1 MKEFLFS
8 PISWKKDADLLHCA
22 VFRILG
28 AFSNS
33 FWHKSTLMWFL
44 SQFSYV
50 FWHFEFQ
57 LQNKSVKSLVICRI
71 EGVFSSCFFHRT
83 SLLCLESFF
92 RCFLTF
98 KFSHKRGYPWP
109 AIAFALMAIFISFW
123 ISCNFPNMSFSWAVF
138 LIEHLLCA
146 STFTFGLFLEFEV
159 QPRNCQF
166 CLFTKGHFLNF

>member
-1 MKEFLFS
+1 MVLESIFVCFLALW
-8 PISWKKDADLLHCA
+8 ISAPKQVSKKSCHL
-22 VFRILG
+22 
-28 AFSNS
+28 SNRR
-33 FWHKSTLMWFL
+33 
-44 SQFSYV
+44 
-50 FWHFEFQ
+50 
-57 LQNKSVKSLVICRI
+57 C
-71 EGVFSSCFFHRT
+71 FSSCFFHRT